1 MDITYDSVLEDLIWR
16 DRNDSTRS
24 TAPLKQAEDAVL
36 LDTTELTFEESVQK
50 ALDIIYGRLGTLS
63 PPSAG

>member
-1 MDITYDSVLEDLIWR
+1 MDITYESVLEDLVWR

-36 LDTTELTFEESVQK
+36 LDTTDMTFDESVEK
-50 ALDIIYGRLGTLS
+50 ALDIISGRLGKTGCE
-63 PPSAG
+63 AAT